1 MSKGDFIYYLDNKSI
16 KRISI
21 IFNLPYDKSLQDWEL
36 ELANHKKVNS
46 FIQHF
51 DDKYLMDS
59 DKIALFALIVSSY
72 DDALNYNKGSLHIEN
87 RIIKIASDNI
97 KLLSGVIDYWSQYNG
112 QEENLFKISRLMR
125 FIKKLSYS
133 YHLSSHIS

>member
-1 MSKGDFIYYLDNKSI
+1 M
-16 KRISI
+16 
-21 IFNLPYDKSLQDWEL
+21 IFNLPYDKSIQDWEL
-36 ELANHKKVNS
+36 ELANHKEVSS

-51 DDKYLMDS
+51 DDKSLVDS

-72 DDALNYNKGSLHIEN
+72 DDALNYNKGSLQIEN
-87 RIIKIASDNI
+87 RFIKIASDNI
-97 KLLSGVIDYWSQYNG
+97 KLLSGVIDYWSQYDR

-133 YHLSSHIS
+133 SHIS